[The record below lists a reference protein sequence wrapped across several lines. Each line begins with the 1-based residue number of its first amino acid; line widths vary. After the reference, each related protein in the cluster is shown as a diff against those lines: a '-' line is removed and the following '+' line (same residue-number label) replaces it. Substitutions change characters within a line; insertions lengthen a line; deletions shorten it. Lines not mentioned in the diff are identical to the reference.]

1 VTGPIT
7 QRHYVPALDGLRT
20 FAVALVILVHVSSR
34 VAPGGWVGVDVFFV
48 LSGYLITSVL
58 LREQAAKGDISFSDF
73 YIRRVLRLMPALVL
87 LVVGDGVLAA
97 LFGGPSPNKLLDA
110 AAALTY
116 LMDFVRAFSH
126 VSDFSTLGHTWS
138 LAVEEHFYIVWP
150 LVLVLV
156 LRLRRSA
163 QLPVIIAM
171 AAAIVLWRAY
181 LVHSGASYE
190 RTDYPADARSDQMLI
205 GCALAFWLSSGP
217 RASVI
222 AMLRRLWPLG
232 LAIILTVTVYDVTYQ
247 PWFRSFGLVAI
258 GLASA
263 TLILELGQNQQGL
276 LARAA
281 SFKPMVAL
289 GRISYGIYLW
299 HYVFIMQIRYHD
311 NSKLLV
317 LAGVVASVVV
327 AALSFRYVEQPFLK
341 LKQRFEPRPDP
352 IALPSIAVT
361 KAS

>member
-1 VTGPIT
+1 MTGPIT

-58 LREQAAKGDISFSDF
+58 LREQAAKGDISFRDF

-116 LMDFVRAFSH
+116 LMDAEAFSH
-126 VSDFSTLGHTWS
+126 VSDLSTLGHTWS

-181 LVHSGASYE
+181 LVHSGASYD
-190 RTDYPADARSDQMLI
+190 RTDYPADARSDQMFI
-205 GCALAFWLSSGP
+205 GCALAFWLSNDP

-222 AMLRRLWPLG
+222 AMLRRLWPIG

-263 TLILELGQNQQGL
+263 TLIFWSSARTSKGCWPGPPRSSRWWPSNKKFPLLRHLSVALCLHHANPLPRQQQA
-276 LARAA
+276 ARA
-281 SFKPMVAL
+281 
-289 GRISYGIYLW
+289 GRRGG
-299 HYVFIMQIRYHD
+299 VGDGCGF
-311 NSKLLV
+311 V
-317 LAGVVASVVV
+317 LPLCRAAVPEAQ
-327 AALSFRYVEQPFLK
+327 AAL
-341 LKQRFEPRPDP
+341 
-352 IALPSIAVT
+352 
-361 KAS
+361 